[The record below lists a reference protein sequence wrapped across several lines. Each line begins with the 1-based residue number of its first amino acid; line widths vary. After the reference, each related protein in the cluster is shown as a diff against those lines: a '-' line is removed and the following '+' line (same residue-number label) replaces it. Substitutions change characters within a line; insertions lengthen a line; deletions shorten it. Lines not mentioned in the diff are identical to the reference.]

1 MTSAPQLGAVE
12 GPGRSKSKG
21 RNPSLTKLL
30 KKDPSFARKNV
41 LTNEKR
47 KLGDGKCEV
56 FESVQAANQAR
67 PPPPPPIAVAYPP
80 FEEDRPGRV
89 SAPYAWFR
97 EESPKRPRK
106 PLVEVL
112 SPARN
117 PSGMKVTE
125 LKADLRAIERQ
136 HALNEQYAAR
146 GRRMMDSSAFSLAH
160 PDPQEDR
167 PRNKKEPPRGAGLLA
182 PWDR

>member
-1 MTSAPQLGAVE
+1 
-12 GPGRSKSKG
+12 
-21 RNPSLTKLL
+21 LL

-41 LTNEKR
+41 LANEKR

-56 FESVQAANQAR
+56 FESVQAAHQVR

-80 FEEDRPGRV
+80 VEDRPGRIQ
-89 SAPYAWFR
+89 APYAWFR
-97 EESPKRPRK
+97 EDSPPRQRK
-106 PLVEVL
+106 PFVEVL

-125 LKADLRAIERQ
+125 LKADINAIERQ

-160 PDPQEDR
+160 PEPS
-167 PRNKKEPPRGAGLLA
+167 NKENR
-182 PWDR
+182 

>member
-1 MTSAPQLGAVE
+1 MTSAPQIGIAE
-12 GPGRSKSKG
+12 GPRMKG
-21 RNPSLTKLL
+21 KARTPSLTKLL
-30 KKDPSFARKNV
+30 KKEANFARKNH
-41 LTNEKR
+41 LANEKK

-56 FESVQAANQAR
+56 FESVQAANAVR

-80 FEEDRPGRV
+80 EEERPGRV
-89 SAPYAWFR
+89 HAPYAWFR
-97 EESPKRPRK
+97 EDSPKRNRK

-125 LKADLRAIERQ
+125 IKPDLRAIERQ

-146 GRRMMDSSAFSLAH
+146 GRRMMDSNVFSLAQ
-160 PDPQEDR
+160 PDPLR
-167 PRNKKEPPRGAGLLA
+167 SKENR
-182 PWDR
+182 

>member
-1 MTSAPQLGAVE
+1 MA
-12 GPGRSKSKG
+12 
-21 RNPSLTKLL
+21 
-30 KKDPSFARKNV
+30 
-41 LTNEKR
+41 NEKK

-67 PPPPPPIAVAYPP
+67 PPPAPPINVAYPP
-80 FEEDRPGRV
+80 IDDPPRPGRV
-89 SAPYAWFR
+89 YAPYAWFR
-97 EESPKRPRK
+97 EDSPPRQRK

-125 LKADLRAIERQ
+125 LRPDKAVFERQ

-146 GRRMMDSSAFSLAH
+146 GRKMMDSQAFSLAH
-160 PDPQEDR
+160 PDP
-167 PRNKKEPPRGAGLLA
+167 PGCKENF
-182 PWDR
+182 